1 MSDESYPSERNYIL
15 DFFDVI
21 SYQDPTGSAKIN
33 LLTYPLLPWWEIRPR
48 FGDAT
53 SGGP

>member
-1 MSDESYPSERNYIL
+1 MSDDSYPSDATECSDDSEWNYNL

-33 LLTYPLLPWWEIRPR
+33 LLILFFP
-48 FGDAT
+48 
-53 SGGP
+53 GGK